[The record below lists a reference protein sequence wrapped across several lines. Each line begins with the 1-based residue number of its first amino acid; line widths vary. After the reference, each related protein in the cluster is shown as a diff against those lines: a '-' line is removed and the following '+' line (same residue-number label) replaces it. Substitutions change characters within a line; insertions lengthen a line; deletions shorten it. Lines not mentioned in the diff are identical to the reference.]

1 MFDFAMQ
8 GRPLSARVL
17 EILGCVARRRHDAAM
32 PVADGKQQR
41 DPGRKN
47 LSWANRAGTLI
58 VLLGIVA
65 LYSNSAQATIP
76 TNPIPYVSIIS
87 PLTVL
92 PGGSAFTLTV
102 TGANF
107 ISNSVVYWGSTALVT
122 TYVSRGKLQAA
133 VPANLI
139 AAEGTG
145 WITVFNPTPVGGRSG
160 VAFLQVGHPVAAY
173 NPTIISVL
181 PTGNSYFISHAQGD
195 FNGDGKMD
203 LVALDEDLP
212 VIWVFLGNGDGTF
225 QAGVSYPIPISD
237 PFGVAVGDVNGD
249 GKLDI
254 IVSSVGSGMD
264 ELLGNGDGTFQAATA
279 FGSMNVS
286 EQYAFLADVNGDGFL
301 DILVADNGSNTIN
314 YYQGNGDGTFQ
325 NSVTIGTLD
334 STSGIIAVGDF
345 NGDGILDIAAGNEG
359 DTTIALFLGNGDG
372 SFQTAQVLTGQGKS
386 WVAAVG
392 DFNEDGWLDFVGGD
406 FGGTG
411 SPGTNS
417 SLLLN
422 NAGSG
427 FLPSTLLNIGSGRIY
442 AIGVADLNGDGH
454 ADIIGNELTGGAMTV
469 SLGAGNGTFAAFV
482 PVGVNFF
489 WQDEPITVGNF
500 VSGGG
505 VGFVGTDESFG
516 AVDVI
521 LLSVTVSPT
530 PLPFGNVAINSTAA
544 AMALTITNNSTTGV
558 TLVSSVISGTN
569 SSEFVI
575 SGTTCGTTLAS
586 GASCSSSIA
595 FTPLAT
601 GARSATFTLT
611 DTGAGLTQTAA
622 LTGTGVTASAVLL
635 TPSSSVTFA
644 NQALTTT
651 SAPQIVTVKN
661 SGNATLNIASIL
673 LGGANAA
680 DFGKTSTCGTT
691 LAVSASCTITVTFTP
706 SASGMRNATVTLTD
720 DALDSPQTLLLSGTG
735 VTSNPQPVLAM
746 LSPTTATAGGA
757 GFTLTLTGTNF
768 VAGTIVEWNGVAL
781 ATTVVSGTQLTAVV
795 PAIDIAAGGTA
806 ALTVLNPAPGGGASA
821 AITFTINDPL
831 PTLGLLS
838 PTTANAGGAA
848 FTLTLTGTNF
858 LAGTIVKWNGVALA
872 TTVVSGTQLT
882 VVVPAIDIAA
892 GGTAA
897 VTVLNPAPGGGTSAP
912 ITFTINDPLPT
923 LGLLSPTTATAGG
936 AAFTLTLTGTNFV
949 AGTVV
954 DWNGVALTTT
964 FVSATEVTALVPA
977 GDLATG
983 GAILVTVFNPLP
995 GGGTSAA
1002 LTLTI
1007 ADFAVSSSTPTQTVA
1022 AGQPAAFS
1030 ISTATVGGAFPNPVT
1045 FTVTGL
1051 PRGAAATFNPASVTP
1066 GTSTMMTVTTTA
1078 RPVSAFSRNPFDQ
1091 QGPLFPASF
1100 PAAANLSMLLATLL
1114 AGFGFARLR
1123 HKLPR
1128 GVAPVAALIITLVVT
1143 VAFIAG
1149 CGSTSRPASTGTP
1162 AGTYVLTVTGT
1173 SGTDAHSAA
1182 VTMVV
1187 Q

>member
-1 MFDFAMQ
+1 MSDFAMQ
-8 GRPLSARVL
+8 DRPLSARVQA
-17 EILGCVARRRHDAAM
+17 ILSCAAPRHHDAAM
-32 PVADGKQQR
+32 PVAEGKQQR
-41 DPGRKN
+41 GRVRKN
-47 LSWANRAGTLI
+47 LSWASRARTLI

-87 PLTVL
+87 PQTVL

-145 WITVFNPTPVGGRSG
+145 WITVFNPTPGGGRSG

-181 PTGNSYFISHAQGD
+181 PTGNSFFNSHAQGD

-203 LVALDEDLP
+203 LVALDEALP
-212 VIWVFLGNGDGTF
+212 LIWVFLGNGDGTF

-301 DILVADNGSNTIN
+301 DILVADNGSSNIN

-334 STSGIIAVGDF
+334 SLSGIIAVGDF
-345 NGDGILDIAAGNEG
+345 NGDGILDIAAGSEG

-372 SFQTAQVLTGQGKS
+372 SFQTAQDFTGQGKS

-482 PVGVNFF
+482 PVGVNFY

-838 PTTANAGGAA
+838 PTTANAGSAA

-858 LAGTIVKWNGVALA
+858 LAGT
-872 TTVVSGTQLT
+872 VVE
-882 VVVPAIDIAA
+882 
-892 GGTAA
+892 
-897 VTVLNPAPGGGTSAP
+897 
-912 ITFTINDPLPT
+912 
-923 LGLLSPTTATAGG
+923 
-936 AAFTLTLTGTNFV
+936 
-949 AGTVV
+949 
-954 DWNGVALTTT
+954 WNGVALTTT
-964 FVSATEVTALVPA
+964 IVSATQVTALVPA

-1007 ADFAVSSSTPTQTVA
+1007 ADFAVSSPTPTQTVA
-1022 AGQPAAFS
+1022 AGHPAAFA
-1030 ISTATVGGAFPNPVT
+1030 ISTATVGGTLTNPVT

-1051 PRGAAATFNPASVTP
+1051 PTGAAAKFNPTSVTP

-1078 RPVSAFSRNPFDQ
+1078 RNGSSLPQNPFDQ
-1091 QGPLFPASF
+1091 HDPLFPPSIPAW
-1100 PAAANLSMLLATLL
+1100 PAAANLSTLLATLL
-1114 AGFGFARLR
+1114 AGFGFAKLR
-1123 HKLPR
+1123 HRLPR
-1128 GVAPVAALIITLVVT
+1128 TVAPVAALFITLIVAVT
-1143 VAFIAG
+1143 FIAG
-1149 CGSTSRPASTGTP
+1149 CGTTSRPASTGTP
-1162 AGTYVLTVTGT
+1162 AGNYVLTVTGT
-1173 SGTDAHSAA
+1173 SGTDVRSTT
-1182 VTMVV
+1182 VTMIV

>member
-32 PVADGKQQR
+32 PVAEGKQQR
-41 DPGRKN
+41 GRVRKN
-47 LSWANRAGTLI
+47 LSWASRARTLI

-87 PLTVL
+87 PQTVL

-203 LVALDEDLP
+203 LVALDQDLP
-212 VIWVFLGNGDGTF
+212 LIWVFLGNGDGTF

-301 DILVADNGSNTIN
+301 DILVADNGSSNIN

-334 STSGIIAVGDF
+334 SLSGIIAVGDF
-345 NGDGILDIAAGNEG
+345 NGDGILDIAAGSEG

-372 SFQTAQVLTGQGKS
+372 SFQTAQDFTGQGKS

-406 FGGTG
+406 FGGMG

-482 PVGVNFF
+482 PVGVNFY

-781 ATTVVSGTQLTAVV
+781 ATTVVSGTQLTVVV

-838 PTTANAGGAA
+838 PTTANAGSAA

-858 LAGTIVKWNGVALA
+858 LAGTVVEWNGVALA
-872 TTVVSGTQLT
+872 TT
-882 VVVPAIDIAA
+882 I
-892 GGTAA
+892 
-897 VTVLNPAPGGGTSAP
+897 
-912 ITFTINDPLPT
+912 
-923 LGLLSPTTATAGG
+923 
-936 AAFTLTLTGTNFV
+936 
-949 AGTVV
+949 
-954 DWNGVALTTT
+954 
-964 FVSATEVTALVPA
+964 VSATQVTALVPA

-1007 ADFAVSSSTPTQTVA
+1007 ADFAVSSPTPTQTVA
-1022 AGQPAAFS
+1022 AGHPAAFA
-1030 ISTATVGGAFPNPVT
+1030 ISTATVGGTLSNPVT
-1045 FTVTGL
+1045 FTVAGL
-1051 PRGAAATFNPASVTP
+1051 PPGAAAKFNPTSVIPGAST
-1066 GTSTMMTVTTTA
+1066 TMTVTTTA
-1078 RPVSAFSRNPFDQ
+1078 RNGSSLPQNPFDQ
-1091 QGPLFPASF
+1091 HDPLFPPSIPAW
-1100 PAAANLSMLLATLL
+1100 PAAANPSILLATLL
-1114 AGFGFARLR
+1114 AGIGFARLR
-1123 HKLPR
+1123 HRLPR
-1128 GVAPVAALIITLVVT
+1128 VVPVAALFITLIVAVT
-1143 VAFIAG
+1143 FIAG
-1149 CGSTSRPASTGTP
+1149 CGTTSRPASTGTP
-1162 AGTYVLTVTGT
+1162 AGNYVLTVTGT
-1173 SGTDAHSAA
+1173 SGTDVRSTT
-1182 VTMVV
+1182 VTMIV

>member
-1 MFDFAMQ
+1 MSDFAMQ
-8 GRPLSARVL
+8 DRPLSARVL

-32 PVADGKQQR
+32 PVAEGKQQR
-41 DPGRKN
+41 GRVRKN
-47 LSWANRAGTLI
+47 LSWASRARTLI

-87 PLTVL
+87 PQTVL

-181 PTGNSYFISHAQGD
+181 PTGNSFFNSHAQGD

-203 LVALDEDLP
+203 LVALDEALP
-212 VIWVFLGNGDGTF
+212 LIWVFLGNGDGTF
-225 QAGVSYPIPISD
+225 QAGVSYPIPISN
-237 PFGVAVGDVNGD
+237 PYGVAVGDVNGD

-254 IVSSVGSGMD
+254 IVSSSGSGMD

-301 DILVADNGSNTIN
+301 DIVVADNGSSNIN

-334 STSGIIAVGDF
+334 SLSGIIAVGDF
-345 NGDGILDIAAGNEG
+345 NGDGILDIAAGSEG

-372 SFQTAQVLTGQGKS
+372 SFQTAQDFTGQGKS

-482 PVGVNFF
+482 PVGVNFY

-781 ATTVVSGTQLTAVV
+781 
-795 PAIDIAAGGTA
+795 
-806 ALTVLNPAPGGGASA
+806 
-821 AITFTINDPL
+821 
-831 PTLGLLS
+831 
-838 PTTANAGGAA
+838 
-848 FTLTLTGTNF
+848 
-858 LAGTIVKWNGVALA
+858 
-872 TTVVSGTQLT
+872 
-882 VVVPAIDIAA
+882 
-892 GGTAA
+892 
-897 VTVLNPAPGGGTSAP
+897 
-912 ITFTINDPLPT
+912 
-923 LGLLSPTTATAGG
+923 
-936 AAFTLTLTGTNFV
+936 
-949 AGTVV
+949 
-954 DWNGVALTTT
+954 TTT
-964 FVSATEVTALVPA
+964 IVSATQVTAMVPA
-977 GDLATG
+977 GDLTTG

-995 GGGTSAA
+995 GGGTSPA

-1007 ADFAVSSSTPTQTVA
+1007 ADFAVSSPTPTQTVA
-1022 AGQPAAFS
+1022 AGHPAAFA
-1030 ISTATVGGAFPNPVT
+1030 ISTATVGGTLTNPVT

-1051 PRGAAATFNPASVTP
+1051 PTGAAAKFNPTSVTP

-1078 RPVSAFSRNPFDQ
+1078 RNGSSLPQNPFDQ
-1091 QGPLFPASF
+1091 HDPLFPPSIPAW
-1100 PAAANLSMLLATLL
+1100 PAAANLSTLLATLL
-1114 AGFGFARLR
+1114 AGFGFAKLR
-1123 HKLPR
+1123 HRLPR
-1128 GVAPVAALIITLVVT
+1128 TVAPVAALFITLIVAVT
-1143 VAFIAG
+1143 FIAG
-1149 CGSTSRPASTGTP
+1149 CGTTSRPASTGTP
-1162 AGTYVLTVTGT
+1162 AGNYVLTVTGT
-1173 SGTDAHSAA
+1173 SGTDVRSTT
-1182 VTMVV
+1182 VTMIV